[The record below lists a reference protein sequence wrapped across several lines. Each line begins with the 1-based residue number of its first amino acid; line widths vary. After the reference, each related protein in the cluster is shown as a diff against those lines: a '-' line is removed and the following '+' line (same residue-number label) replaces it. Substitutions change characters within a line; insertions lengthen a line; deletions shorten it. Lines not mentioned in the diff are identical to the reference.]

1 MYYLNMQRIQFG
13 MKRTMD
19 KEKLEIGLMKDDDV
33 LKVYSIEKNSFSDI
47 WSEETYK
54 SYKEDKG
61 RSYYVAYLGVE
72 VVAFCVSMQVLD
84 ECEILKIAV
93 DKKNRGK
100 GIGEA
105 LIRKV
110 MKEASE
116 KGVRFFY
123 LEVRESNSPAITLYK
138 KVGFTESGRRAD
150 YYRNPKEDAVLMS
163 CVL

>member
-1 MYYLNMQRIQFG
+1 
-13 MKRTMD
+13 MD

-33 LKVYSIEKNSFSDI
+33 RDVYSIEENSFSDN

-54 SYKEDKG
+54 NYKEDKS
-61 RSYYVAYLGVE
+61 RCYYAAYLSGE
-72 VVAFCVSMQVLD
+72 VTAFCVSMQVLD

-93 DKKNRGK
+93 DKEKRGK

-116 KGVRFFY
+116 NGARFFY
-123 LEVRESNSPAITLYK
+123 LEVRESNTPAITLYK
-138 KVGFTESGRRAD
+138 KVGFTESGRRAG
-150 YYRNPKEDAVLMS
+150 YYKNPKEDAVLMS